1 VKAVAPEMGEPDARR
16 IARPADPSEEPR
28 IGVGP
33 VAEAA
38 VDPWVPMRRVVTPAA
53 FCEAVGVVHRFILW
67 DVDGTLLTT
76 GSAGRL
82 ALEHAAAR
90 AAGLDPATLP
100 HVVMGGKTDPQILQE
115 IFQAAGL
122 SEQKIARVMGVA
134 VREAERYLVA
144 QVVKIQSEGRV
155 HPGVR
160 ELLEHLSKLDGVR
173 QSLLTGNLRPNALV
187 KVASFALDGYLD
199 MEVGAYGSDHADR
212 ALLVPVALGRALE
225 LRGEPY
231 LGDEVWVIGDTRHDL
246 ACARAGGVQ
255 ALLVGTGRDGVSAE
269 DAVEADAFYENL
281 SDVSA
286 VLETLL
292 GG

>member
-1 VKAVAPEMGEPDARR
+1 MVAR
-16 IARPADPSEEPR
+16 
-28 IGVGP
+28 
-33 VAEAA
+33 
-38 VDPWVPMRRVVTPAA
+38 
-53 FCEAVGVVHRFILW
+53 RFILW

-82 ALEHAAAR
+82 ALEHAAAL
-90 AAGLDPATLP
+90 AAGLDLATLP

-115 IFQAAGL
+115 IFGAAGL
-122 SEQKIARVMGVA
+122 SEQQIGRVMGVA
-134 VREAERYLVA
+134 VREAERYLAA
-144 QVVKIQSEGRV
+144 QVERIQSEGRV

-187 KVASFALDGYLD
+187 KVASFGLDGYLD

-212 ALLVPVALGRALE
+212 ALLVPVALGRARE
-225 LRGEPY
+225 LRGESY

-246 ACARAGGVQ
+246 ACARAGGVR

-269 DAVEADAFYENL
+269 DADAFYENL
-281 SDVSA
+281 ADTSA